1 MSLTVKLNSHVSSSY
16 GIPRR
21 TWGSNPNKAR
31 KNVSSGDPVYSDT
44 FGLVVHRAC
53 SKPILSRLTRMYPN
67 VARPEGIRWY
77 RYRESLG
84 LIKSFEPQQEHGEHS
99 LFYAKTGSLVQCE
112 RL

>member
-1 MSLTVKLNSHVSSSY
+1 MSLTLKLNSHVSSSY

-21 TWGSNPNKAR
+21 TWGRNPNKAR

-67 VARPEGIRWY
+67 VARPEGIYRIRWY

-84 LIKSFEPQQEHGEHS
+84 LIKSF
-99 LFYAKTGSLVQCE
+99 V
-112 RL
+112 